1 MDKDFEFFA
10 DLKNRATLVKTN
22 SSLGSKSNLM
32 DIMMLLMQKDYID
45 AIKVV
50 KKPIAPKK

>member
-50 KKPIAPKK
+50 KKPIAPKQ